1 MDSTKIA
8 VDYLKDLF
16 ISSDTINGFAD
27 SNFAKNYTSA
37 FADARK
43 NSYDYFCLVSFSESD
58 REVSAT
64 LSMYSGRTGKEAAEW
79 KVYRTGNDR
88 FVSAFRYLQQKV
100 ETSLPT
106 YGKIIDRKNS
116 DVLVD
121 IGKKDGLNENT
132 TNWLIVKKDA
142 IKTADS
148 GIGISF
154 SEDNILGNFSVETIG
169 EEISSGRIAQKGLY
183 DKINVGDYVIPVV
196 EVTPLEE
203 ENPEAEAKTVAV
215 EVTEPVLLQLLRN
228 IRN

>member
-16 ISSDTINGFAD
+16 VSSDTVNGFSD
-27 SNFAKNYTSA
+27 IKSAKNYTSA

-43 NSYDYFCLVSFSESD
+43 NQYDYFCLVSFSESD
-58 REVSAT
+58 REVIAS
-64 LSMYSGRTGKEAAEW
+64 LSMYSGRTGKDAAEW
-79 KVYRTGNDR
+79 NVYRTGNDR
-88 FVSAFRYLQQKV
+88 FVSSLRYLQQKV
-100 ETSLPT
+100 ESSLPT

-116 DVLVD
+116 NILVD
-121 IGKKDGLNENT
+121 IGLKDGVTEDVK
-132 TNWLIVKKDA
+132 NWLIVKKDS

-148 GIGISF
+148 GIGITF
-154 SEDNILGNFSVETIG
+154 AEENILGYYSIESIG
-169 EEISSGRIAQKGLY
+169 EEISEGTLSQKGLY

-203 ENPEAEAKTVAV
+203 TPEEEEKPISATI
-215 EVTEPVLLQLLRN
+215 TEPALLQLLRN